1 MLNLYTDYKTNYQ
14 TLNKALR
21 ANHSFDLVC
30 RQITIKGRRSC
41 LYFIDG
47 LVKDEIMEKIME
59 FFFSVDDESYMENAY
74 VFSENCVPYVE
85 VEVINNVEKIVTN
98 VLMGMTALI
107 VDGFDSAILIDSR
120 TYPQRQTSEPEKD
133 KVMRGS
139 KDGFV
144 ETLISNLALVRRRIR
159 DPNLTVKSFVVGEK
173 SRTDVAVVYM
183 DNLADKKLLKKITEG
198 IRNLKVDSLTM
209 NQQSL
214 LEALYKHKWYNPL
227 PKIKYTERPDTTA
240 AALLDGNIAIFVDN
254 SPSALILPTSIFD
267 VTEEADDYYFPP
279 VTGTYIRLTRY
290 LVTVATLFL
299 TPLWL
304 LCLQNPDYVPQAF
317 KFVLLTEP
325 VNIPVF
331 WQLILLEIAID
342 GLRLASIK
350 TPDSLSASLSIIGA
364 IALSE
369 FAVNVGWFSTESM
382 LYMAFVA
389 IANYTQP
396 SYELGYALKFFR
408 ILILI
413 ATVLFNFV
421 GFIAGVIIVC
431 ILLITNK
438 TISGKSYLY
447 PLIPFNGKKLVRKII
462 RKRN

>member
-1 MLNLYTDYKTNYQ
+1 MNLYKDYKKNYEMLNT
-14 TLNKALR
+14 ALR
-21 ANHSFDLVC
+21 ADRSFDLVN
-30 RQITIKGRRSC
+30 RKIMIKGRKSC
-41 LYFIDG
+41 MFFIDG
-47 LVKDEIMEKIME
+47 LVKDEVMEKIME
-59 FFFSVDDESYMENAY
+59 FFFSVNDESFMKSAET
-74 VFSENCVPYVE
+74 FSENCVPYVE
-85 VEVINNVEKIVTN
+85 VDVVKESGKIAAN
-98 VLMGMTALI
+98 VLSGMTALI
-107 VDGFDSAILIDSR
+107 VDGFDSAIMIDSR
-120 TYPQRQTSEPEKD
+120 TYPQRTTAEPEKD

-144 ETLISNLALVRRRIR
+144 ETLISNLALIRRRIR
-159 DPNLTVKSFVVGEK
+159 DSDLTVRAYMVGEK
-173 SRTDVAVVYM
+173 SKTDVAVLYM
-183 DNLADKKLLKKITEG
+183 DSLVDKKLLKKICEG
-198 IRNLKVDSLTM
+198 IKNLRVDSLTM

-240 AALLDGNIAIFVDN
+240 AALLDGNIVIFVDN
-254 SPSALILPTSIFD
+254 SPSALILPTSLFD
-267 VTEEADDYYFPP
+267 IIEEADDYYFPP
-279 VTGTYIRLTRY
+279 ITGTYIRFTRY
-290 LVTVATLFL
+290 IVTIATLFI
-299 TPLWL
+299 TPVWL
-304 LCLQNPDYVPQAF
+304 LALQNPDFVPENF
-317 KFVLLTEP
+317 KFILLTEP

-350 TPDSLSASLSIIGA
+350 TPNSLSASLSIIGA

-369 FAVNVGWFSTESM
+369 FAVKVGWFSTETM

-408 ILILI
+408 IFILI
-413 ATVLFNFV
+413 SIAVFNFIGFVISV
-421 GFIAGVIIVC
+421 GVVI

-447 PLIPFNGKKLVRKII
+447 PLIPFDGRKLLSKIVRKRI
-462 RKRN
+462 

>member
-1 MLNLYTDYKTNYQ
+1 MKLCTDYQKNYEMLNI
-14 TLNKALR
+14 ALR
-21 ANHSFDLVC
+21 ADKSFDLVS
-30 RQITIKGRRSC
+30 RKITINGRKSC
-41 LYFIDG
+41 MFFIDG

-59 FFFSVDDESYMENAY
+59 FFFSVNDESFMKNAET
-74 VFSENCVPYVE
+74 FSENCVPYVE
-85 VEVINNVEKIVTN
+85 VDVIKVVEKIAAN
-98 VLMGMTALI
+98 VLSGMTALI
-107 VDGFDSAILIDSR
+107 VDGFDSAIMIDSR
-120 TYPQRQTSEPEKD
+120 TYPQRTTAEPEKD

-144 ETLISNLALVRRRIR
+144 ETLISNLALIRRRIR
-159 DPNLTVKSFVVGEK
+159 DSDLTVRAYMVGEK
-173 SRTDVAVVYM
+173 SKTDVAVIYM
-183 DNLADKKLLKKITEG
+183 DSLADKKLLKRICEG
-198 IRNLKVDSLTM
+198 IKNLRVDSLTM

-240 AALLDGNIAIFVDN
+240 AALLDGNIVIFVDN
-254 SPSALILPTSIFD
+254 SPSALILPTSLFD
-267 VTEEADDYYFPP
+267 IIEEADDYYFPP
-279 VTGTYIRLTRY
+279 ITGTYIRFTRY
-290 LVTVATLFL
+290 IVTIATLFI
-299 TPLWL
+299 TPVWL
-304 LCLQNPDYVPQAF
+304 LALQNPNFVPEGF
-317 KFVLLTEP
+317 KFILLTEP

-350 TPDSLSASLSIIGA
+350 TPNSLSASLSIIGA

-369 FAVNVGWFSTESM
+369 FAVNVGWFSTEAM

-408 ILILI
+408 IFILI
-413 ATVLFNFV
+413 ATVLFNFI
-421 GFIAGVIIVC
+421 GFITSVVIVVV
-431 ILLITNK
+431 LLITNK

-447 PLIPFNGKKLVRKII
+447 PLVPFDGRKLLSKII
-462 RKRN
+462 RKRI

>member
-1 MLNLYTDYKTNYQ
+1 MNLYTDYKTNYQ
-14 TLNKALR
+14 ILNEALR
-21 ANHSFDLVC
+21 ASHSFDLVC
-30 RQITIKGRRSC
+30 RQITIQKRKSC

-59 FFFSVDDESYMENAY
+59 FFFSVDDEHFMESPY
-74 VFSENCVPYVE
+74 VFTENCVPYVE
-85 VEVINNVEKIVTN
+85 VDVVNNVDKIVTG
-98 VLMGMTALI
+98 VLSGMCALI
-107 VDGFDSAILIDSR
+107 VDGFSAAILIDSR
-120 TYPQRQTSEPEKD
+120 TYPQRQTDEPEKD

-144 ETLISNLALVRRRIR
+144 ETLVSNLALVRRRIR
-159 DPNLTVKSFVVGEK
+159 DPKLTVKPFLVGEK
-173 SRTDVAVVYM
+173 SRTDVAVLYM
-183 DNLADKKLLKKITEG
+183 DDMVDKKLLKKITDG
-198 IRNLKVDSLTM
+198 IKNLKVDSLTM
-209 NQQSL
+209 NQQSF

-227 PKIKYTERPDTTA
+227 PKVKYTERPDTTA
-240 AALLDGNIAIFVDN
+240 SALLDGNIVIFVDN

-267 VTEEADDYYFPP
+267 VIEEADDYYFPP
-279 VTGTYIRLTRY
+279 ITGTYIRFTRY
-290 LVTVATLFL
+290 LVTIATLFI
-299 TPLWL
+299 TPVWL
-304 LCLQNPDYVPQAF
+304 LCLQNPDFVPNAF

-350 TPDSLSASLSIIGA
+350 TPNSLSASLSIIGA

-369 FAVNVGWFSTESM
+369 FAVKVGWFSTESM

-408 ILILI
+408 IFILIL
-413 ATVLFNFV
+413 TVLFNFV
-421 GFIAGVIIVC
+421 GFIIGVAVVV
-431 ILLITNK
+431 ILLLTNK

-447 PLIPFNGKKLVRKII
+447 PLIPFNGKKLLRKII
-462 RKRN
+462 RKRI

>member
-1 MLNLYTDYKTNYQ
+1 
-14 TLNKALR
+14 
-21 ANHSFDLVC
+21 
-30 RQITIKGRRSC
+30 
-41 LYFIDG
+41 
-47 LVKDEIMEKIME
+47 MEKIME

>member
-1 MLNLYTDYKTNYQ
+1 MNLYTDYKNNYQ
-14 TLNKALR
+14 TLNRALR
-21 ANHSFDLVC
+21 ASQSFDLVC
-30 RQITIKGRRSC
+30 RQITIMDRKSC

-59 FFFSVDDESYMENAY
+59 FFFSVNDEKFMENPY

-85 VEVINNVEKIVTN
+85 VDVINNVEKIVTN
-98 VLMGMTALI
+98 VLTGMTALI

-159 DPNLTVKSFVVGEK
+159 DANLSVKPFLVGEK
-173 SRTDVAVVYM
+173 SQTDVAVVYM
-183 DNLADKKLLKKITEG
+183 DNLVDKKLLKKITDG
-198 IRNLKVDSLTM
+198 IKNLKVDSLTM

-240 AALLDGNIAIFVDN
+240 SALLDGNIVIFVDN

-267 VTEEADDYYFPP
+267 VIEEADDYYFPP
-279 VTGTYIRLTRY
+279 ITGTYIRFTRY
-290 LVTVATLFL
+290 LVTIATLFI
-299 TPLWL
+299 TPVWL
-304 LCLQNPDYVPQAF
+304 LALQNPDYVPEGF
-317 KFVLLTEP
+317 KFILLTEP

-369 FAVNVGWFSTESM
+369 FAVNVGWFSRESM

-408 ILILI
+408 ILILV
-413 ATVLFNFV
+413 ATALFNV
-421 GFIAGVIIVC
+421 IGFIAGVIIVG
-431 ILLITNK
+431 ILLVTNK

-447 PLIPFNGKKLVRKII
+447 PLIPFDGKKLLRKII
-462 RKRN
+462 RKRI